1 MKENARV
8 GPPPIQALMKT
19 PEHASKVSALVMSA
33 RRLAARTRSPH
44 VVAPSASKSLADSFS
59 SPSLADN
66 TQDCRDFM

>member
-8 GPPPIQALMKT
+8 GPPPMQALMKT

-44 VVAPSASKSLADSFS
+44 VAPSASKSLADSFS
-59 SPSLADN
+59 SPSLAEN
-66 TQDCRDFM
+66 TQDGRDSM